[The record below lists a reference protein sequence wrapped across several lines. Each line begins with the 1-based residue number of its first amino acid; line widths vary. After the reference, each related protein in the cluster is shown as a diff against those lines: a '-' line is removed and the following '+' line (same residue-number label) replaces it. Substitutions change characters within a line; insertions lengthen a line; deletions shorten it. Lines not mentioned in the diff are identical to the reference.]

1 MTNNILP
8 LYIDPSQA
16 SSSQNS
22 NVESYLQYCEVDSLK
37 PTKSEL
43 SLLFGAMLLLLVEI
57 RGFLL
62 KTTLYAC
69 TVQYLMG
76 SSMKPQNC
84 STQPT
89 QKTFLILKAQ
99 KD

>member
-1 MTNNILP
+1 MFCLYTLP
-8 LYIDPSQA
+8 LTRPAQA
-16 SSSQNS
+16 KIQMLRAICSIS
-22 NVESYLQYCEVDSLK
+22 
-37 PTKSEL
+37 KSEL
-43 SLLFGAMLLLLVEI
+43 SVLFGAMLLVI
-57 RGFLL
+57 GRNKGVFLL

-69 TVQYLMG
+69 TAQYLMG

-89 QKTFLILKAQ
+89 QNTFLILKAQ